1 MKVPQIP
8 RLGQGVPDV
17 SQQEFFQESQSQQEG
32 QQPSGDNGI
41 ADTAQ
46 PYYWSTQPPQ
56 QGAPKEAPAEG
67 YDEPMIHHDYR
78 DDYQHGYIAQDTSKY
93 TSVQAGR
100 SGLDEP
106 PTQSQASSS
115 QKQRFSPDGDSFERQ
130 YRPYA
135 RNNIQW
141 NVPLSARPQRQ
152 GRGSARII
160 WLIILGMIFI
170 GPMLHILG
178 ALLAVVGVILLT
190 LLFPFLVVALFAIPY
205 TLYRISKRRSSFQ
218 NRGRG
223 PWW

>member
-1 MKVPQIP
+1 M
-8 RLGQGVPDV
+8 

-67 YDEPMIHHDYR
+67 YDEPMIHHDYQ

-106 PTQSQASSS
+106 QAQSQASGS

-130 YRPYA
+130 YSPYT

-141 NVPLSARPQRQ
+141 NAPLWARPQRQ

-218 NRGRG
+218 NRWRG

>member
-32 QQPSGDNGI
+32 QQPFDNDEI

-46 PYYWSTQPPQ
+46 PYYWSTRPPQ
-56 QGAPKEAPAEG
+56 QGAPKEAPTEG
-67 YDEPMIHHDYR
+67 YDEPMVHN
-78 DDYQHGYIAQDTSKY
+78 DYQHGYVAQDTRKY
-93 TSVQAGR
+93 TYAQT
-100 SGLDEP
+100 SGPGIDELRA
-106 PTQSQASSS
+106 QSQASSS
-115 QKQRFSPDGDSFERQ
+115 QKQQFSPDGDSFERQ

-141 NVPLSARPQRQ
+141 NVPLWARPQRQ
-152 GRGSARII
+152 PRGSVRVI

-170 GPMLHILG
+170 GPVLHILG
-178 ALLAVVGVILLT
+178 TLLAVVGVILLT
-190 LLFPFLVVALFAIPY
+190 LLLPFLVVALFAIPY
-205 TLYRISKRRSSFQ
+205 TLYRISRRRSPFQ

>member
-1 MKVPQIP
+1 M
-8 RLGQGVPDV
+8 

-32 QQPSGDNGI
+32 QPPSGDNGI
-41 ADTAQ
+41 AEKAQ

-67 YDEPMIHHDYR
+67 YDEPMVHHDYR

-106 PTQSQASSS
+106 RAQSQASNS
-115 QKQRFSPDGDSFERQ
+115 QKQQFSPDGDSFERQ
-130 YRPYA
+130 YRPYV

-141 NVPLSARPQRQ
+141 NVPLWARPQRQ

-178 ALLAVVGVILLT
+178 ALLAIVGVILLT

-218 NRGRG
+218 NRWRG